1 LSKIESGRAELNPTN
16 FKFQTLLNDM
26 QMMLNEWVKSKQIQ
40 LIFETSADLPQ
51 YIVAD
56 EQKLRQIFINLI
68 GNAIKFT
75 DNGGVTVRT
84 RVDKAN
90 DETSLL
96 IVEIEDTGP
105 GIPEDELGKLFK
117 QFEQTRAGI
126 ESSSGTGLGL
136 ALSQELALLMNGNIT
151 VASQEGKG
159 SVFTVNVE
167 IKEGT
172 PEAGETV
179 ITRQVTGIDN
189 PQETYRILVVDDKE
203 ENRQVVVN
211 FLQLVGFQTNE
222 AINGQDAI
230 AKFEQW
236 NPHLILMDMRMPVM
250 DGYEATRR
258 IKATEKGKQTP
269 VIAVTASS
277 PEDEKNKNFALEIE
291 GYVRKPFHENELF
304 SAIGKA
310 LGIEYIYEEEKT
322 TPPPSKYQN
331 NEKAITEDIAKL
343 PDELAFQMLEAV
355 EVADFHLL
363 IQLIK
368 TIGNENAELATHL
381 MSKANN
387 YDYDFFM
394 KLLIPKI
401 SKNGK

>member
-1 LSKIESGRAELNPTN
+1 
-16 FKFQTLLNDM
+16 
-26 QMMLNEWVKSKQIQ
+26 
-40 LIFETSADLPQ
+40 
-51 YIVAD
+51 
-56 EQKLRQIFINLI
+56 
-68 GNAIKFT
+68 
-75 DNGGVTVRT
+75 
-84 RVDKAN
+84 
-90 DETSLL
+90 
-96 IVEIEDTGP
+96 
-105 GIPEDELGKLFK
+105 
-117 QFEQTRAGI
+117 
-126 ESSSGTGLGL
+126 
-136 ALSQELALLMNGNIT
+136 
-151 VASQEGKG
+151 
-159 SVFTVNVE
+159 
-167 IKEGT
+167 
-172 PEAGETV
+172 
-179 ITRQVTGIDN
+179 VTGIDN